1 MPFPCKNI
9 LVLETVDSTNNYA
22 MGLIKNGEALSENAV
37 FAMEQTSGKGR
48 RNKQWK
54 SHKNENIILSIMI
67 EMQWL
72 TVFHQ
77 FQLSVAVALGCHDL
91 VSEYVS
97 PGTFIKWP
105 NDIFINDRKAGGVLI
120 ENVVK
125 GTLWQWAVIGIGINV
140 NQLDF
145 EGYNFSAAS
154 LKKMTGENFEI
165 SKLAEE
171 LYKLVLK
178 RINDLKAG
186 KFVKMLQEYN
196 EKLFAKNQLVKL
208 KKGNIV
214 FATEITGVSAS
225 GQLITEDSFERHFN
239 FDEVEFKGLI

>member
-1 MPFPCKNI
+1 
-9 LVLETVDSTNNYA
+9 
-22 MGLIKNGEALSENAV
+22 
-37 FAMEQTSGKGR
+37 
-48 RNKQWK
+48 
-54 SHKNENIILSIMI
+54 
-67 EMQWL
+67 
-72 TVFHQ
+72 
-77 FQLSVAVALGCHDL
+77 VALGCHDL
-91 VSEYVS
+91 VSKYIS

-145 EGYNFSAAS
+145 EGYNFSATS

-178 RINDLKAG
+178 RINGLKAG

-214 FATEITGVSAS
+214 FETKITGVSDS